1 MKQSALKL
9 ATFCRL
15 AGRHAWQTPRKA
27 PAVSAYTFLN
37 MSPSVSLS
45 ADLTLMATRVC
56 LVSVNVVN
64 MIYLYAV
71 RCILALAQA

>member
-9 ATFCRL
+9 ASFCRL
-15 AGRHAWQTPRKA
+15 AVRHAWQTARKA
-27 PAVSAYTFLN
+27 SAASAYTFLN

-45 ADLTLMATRVC
+45 VDLTLMATRVC
-56 LVSVNVVN
+56 LVSDVLN

-71 RCILALAQA
+71 HCILALTQA